1 MLSPQL
7 VVNNGYLEQ
16 LYRMLQ
22 DTDSNVVTNV
32 IYAINELC
40 ISTGG
45 LEVRQSTVMALLSRI
60 GEFSEW
66 GLNAIL
72 DLVARYT
79 PTSEEEAFA
88 VMNLLDPV
96 LRTANSGSVLAT
108 LKCFLKMTKNM
119 PDLVT
124 QVYTRAKPPLLTL
137 ITGSNAESQFATLK
151 HLELILA
158 QPAAEGIFDDEY
170 RQFFVRYNEP
180 PHVKHLKVDLLH
192 MIANDSNAKDIASEL
207 SEYVT
212 DVDSEL
218 SKRAIR
224 SIGAIAMKIPS
235 VSQDMTGTLMEL
247 VDMESP
253 YVRAEAVCTV
263 GNVIRVNPHL
273 SNRVLPFVSKC
284 LKKVEDPEAKAVVVW
299 ILGEFG
305 ENVVE
310 APYLLENVVDSYSEE
325 QSVAIKLNVLTA
337 SMKLFFK
344 RPPEMQAMLGRLFV
358 AAINDT
364 SNQDLHDR
372 ALLYYRLLTA
382 DITVAKS
389 LFVSG
394 AVCGIEK
401 GNFAEKNDLE
411 QRCKLFAEFNTLSII
426 YGMQSNQFIAEKYQ
440 LVSVFTV
447 IGVCFLTLFRNWRI
461 CLRMTSML
469 LSRKLTLR

>member
-1 MLSPQL
+1 
-7 VVNNGYLEQ
+7 
-16 LYRMLQ
+16 MLQ

-40 ISTGG
+40 IATGG

-72 DLVARYT
+72 DLVARYS

-88 VMNLLDPV
+88 IMNLLDPV

-137 ITGSNAESQFATLK
+137 VAGSNAESQFATLK
-151 HLELILA
+151 HLELILV
-158 QPAAEGIFDDEY
+158 QPAAAGIFDDEY

-192 MIANDSNAKDIASEL
+192 LIANDSNAKDIASEL

-224 SIGAIAMKIPS
+224 SIGAIAMKIAS
-235 VSQDMTGTLMEL
+235 VSQDMTTTLMEL

-253 YVRAEAVCTV
+253 YVRAEAVCVV

-273 SNRVLPFVSKC
+273 SNLVLPFVSKC

-310 APYLLENVVDSYSEE
+310 APYLLENVVDAYGEE
-325 QSVAIKLNVLTA
+325 QSLSIKLNVLTA

-394 AVCGIEK
+394 AVCSIEK

-411 QRCKLFAEFNTLSII
+411 QRSKLFAEFNTLSII

-440 LVSVFTV
+440 LVSAV
-447 IGVCFLTLFRNWRI
+447 LTL
-461 CLRMTSML
+461 
-469 LSRKLTLR
+469 